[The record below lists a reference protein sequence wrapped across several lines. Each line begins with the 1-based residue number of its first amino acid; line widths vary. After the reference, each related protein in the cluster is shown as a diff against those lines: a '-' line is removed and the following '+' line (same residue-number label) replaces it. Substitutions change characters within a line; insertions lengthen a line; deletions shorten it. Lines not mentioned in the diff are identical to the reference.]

1 MRKILIFIIKISLI
15 FSQNIKNEE
24 NPENIHFVFEHFR
37 HGARAP
43 TTFYNNLDL
52 FGHKWEIGVGE
63 LSENGYKQEYL
74 IGLRNKNRY
83 KKFIDLNY
91 DPKEILIF
99 STNVNRTIASAQSQ
113 IMALFGDKNYSVN
126 SIIGTNAQPPINISE
141 TIIQSEN
148 YLKSLPVPI
157 HIYEDVN
164 KKGKIISE
172 KIMDYDR
179 DVNCPKVISYRN
191 ENIESSQ
198 SKNFIENFAKKYEK
212 IFNEF
217 NITFMKLNSFKGSHK
232 FCDAYISNY
241 YENNTDVL
249 DRIKSLEYDLDSIL
263 SDCFDYENFKQT
275 FIEQGGKA
283 DFSGIITH
291 SMTMRKVLNWMDL
304 RIKINDNKKADYTA
318 PKFVMYSGHDTT
330 LASIQNYFSQSLN
343 VESEY
348 TPFASNMFLE
358 LRKYGD
364 EFYVE
369 YYFNDKLKFN
379 DSYSNFKNNI
389 LKINWND
396 EKIDDFCVGYSKEEI
411 WIIVLMCVVISLVI
425 MCIALILFFCR
436 YNKKYEFVEVVDAND
451 NIQEKV

>member
-1 MRKILIFIIKISLI
+1 
-15 FSQNIKNEE
+15 
-24 NPENIHFVFEHFR
+24 
-37 HGARAP
+37 
-43 TTFYNNLDL
+43 
-52 FGHKWEIGVGE
+52 
-63 LSENGYKQEYL
+63 
-74 IGLRNKNRY
+74 
-83 KKFIDLNY
+83 
-91 DPKEILIF
+91 
-99 STNVNRTIASAQSQ
+99 
-113 IMALFGDKNYSVN
+113 MALFGDKNYSVN

-141 TIIQSEN
+141 SIIQSEN

-330 LASIQNYFSQSLN
+330 LASIQNYFSQALN

-379 DSYSNFKNNI
+379 DSYSYFKNNI

-411 WIIVLMCVVISLVI
+411 WIIVLMCVIISLVI
-425 MCIALILFFCR
+425 MCIALILLFCR